1 MKKIS
6 LYTFVTTFCL
16 VPVTDWGAFIQRVI
30 GRLLLAGLLL
40 KLFQPAKTAA
50 FHRLLNRSFDLVTGH
65 YRWIFIKIG
74 EIELRVFAMFLSAI
88 MPDLFG
94 TAGTAYTS
102 WEQIWSQGLTA
113 LPSDMVQVINGL
125 GVAQI
130 LGLITATWTAVSS
143 VKIYRKV
150 MPSARGFCRGFS
162 TAGEICLFIHLR
174 ERPERGKPS
183 TQSKKSSRTF

>member
-1 MKKIS
+1 MKRIS

-30 GRLLLAGLLL
+30 GRLLLTGLLL
-40 KLFQPAKTAA
+40 KLFSLLKQPLFIASLIG
-50 FHRLLNRSFDLVTGH
+50 LLIWSPDTIA
-65 YRWIFIKIG
+65 WIFIKIG
-74 EIELRVFAMFLSAI
+74 ELELRVFAMFLSAI

-102 WEQIWSQGLTA
+102 WEQIWSQGLMA

-150 MPSARGFCRGFS
+150 MLR
-162 TAGEICLFIHLR
+162 AGLL
-174 ERPERGKPS
+174 
-183 TQSKKSSRTF
+183 